1 MSSAEDIA
9 HCMQRMKQECRELYR
24 VILLARCHIAR
35 LRDPAVC
42 EEALPRANKDMA
54 ETLRMTEEA
63 TQNIMTVAEEM
74 MALDFSDPETA
85 ETQVMDGC
93 IRIIEACSFQD
104 ITGQRISNVLKTLNL
119 VETRLANIEEN
130 WGDFDNAIGE
140 GETSLIKKKIGDEAL
155 LNGPA
160 LPGEGLGQQQADKL
174 MNTDGAPAARK
185 KRKAG

>member
-1 MSSAEDIA
+1 MSSSADIA
-9 HCMQRMKQECRELYR
+9 QCMKRMKQECRELYR

-42 EEALPRANKDMA
+42 EEALPRANQDMA

-63 TQNIMTVAEEM
+63 TETIMSAAEEM
-74 MALDFSDPETA
+74 MALDFSDPGTA

-119 VETRLANIEEN
+119 VETRLANIEDN
-130 WGDFDNAIGE
+130 WGELDIAIGE
-140 GETSLIKKKIGDEAL
+140 EETSLIEERVGDEAL

-174 MNTDGAPAARK
+174 MNEGDEPAANK
-185 KRKAG
+185 KRKTG